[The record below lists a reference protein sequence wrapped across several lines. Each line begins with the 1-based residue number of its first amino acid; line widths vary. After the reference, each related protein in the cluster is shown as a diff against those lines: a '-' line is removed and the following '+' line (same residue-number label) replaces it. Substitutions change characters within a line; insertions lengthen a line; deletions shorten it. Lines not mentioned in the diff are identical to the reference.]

1 MKKDK
6 INNIFDWLNHLSY
19 LKTEVDQ
26 FSDQDW
32 DKFNSYMI
40 HRFVSMYGPYSSLVN
55 ELQLLNPL
63 DKKAVYLCYKNILPK
78 KKMFFKYIK
87 SKVKQPNKELVDTLT
102 NYYKFSER
110 EVKEVLTFLDKDVL
124 VEILQSVGKE
134 DKEIKKVLNEK

>member
-6 INNIFDWLNHLSY
+6 INNIFDWLNHISY

-32 DKFNSYMI
+32 DKFNSYMV
-40 HRFVSMYGPYSSLVN
+40 HRFVSMYGPYSALVN

-87 SKVKQPNKELVDTLT
+87 SKIKQPHKDLIIALT
-102 NYYKFSER
+102 NYFMFSER
-110 EVKEVLTFLDKDVL
+110 EAKETLKFLDKEYVI
-124 VEILQSVGKE
+124 EILQRLGIE
-134 DKEIKKVLNEK
+134 DKEIKNLIKV

>member
-6 INNIFDWLNHLSY
+6 INNIFDWLNHISY

-40 HRFVSMYGPYSSLVN
+40 HRFISMYGPYSSLVN

-63 DKKAVYLCYKNILPK
+63 EKKAVYLCYKNILPK
-78 KKMFFKYIK
+78 KKTFFKYIK
-87 SKVKQPNKELVDTLT
+87 SKVKQPDKDLINALIE
-102 NYYKFSER
+102 YFKFGER
-110 EVKEVLTFLDKDVL
+110 EAKETLSFLDKEYV
-124 VEILQSVGKE
+124 VEILQSLGKE
-134 DKEIKKVLNEK
+134 DKEIKKLMKV

>member
-1 MKKDK
+1 M
-6 INNIFDWLNHLSY
+6 INNIFDWLNHISY

-32 DKFNSYMI
+32 DKFNSYMV
-40 HRFVSMYGPYSSLVN
+40 HRFVSMYGPYSALVN

-87 SKVKQPNKELVDTLT
+87 SKIKQPDKDLINALKD
-102 NYYKFSER
+102 YFKFSER
-110 EVKEVLTFLDKDVL
+110 EAKEASSFLDKKYVI
-124 VEILQSVGKE
+124 EILQSLGKE
-134 DKEIKKVLNEK
+134 DKEIKKITK

>member
-6 INNIFDWLNHLSY
+6 INNIFDWLNHISY

-40 HRFVSMYGPYSSLVN
+40 HRFISMYGPYSSLVN

-63 DKKAVYLCYKNILPK
+63 EKKAVYLCYKNILPK

-87 SKVKQPNKELVDTLT
+87 SKVKQPDKDLINALT
-102 NYYKFSER
+102 EYFKFGER
-110 EVKEVLTFLDKDVL
+110 EAKETLSFLDKNYVI
-124 VEILQSVGKE
+124 EILQSLGKE
-134 DKEIKKVLNEK
+134 DKEIKKLIKV

>member
-6 INNIFDWLNHLSY
+6 INNIFDWLNNISY

-78 KKMFFKYIK
+78 KKTFFKYIK
-87 SKVKQPNKELVDTLT
+87 SKIKQPDKDLVSALT
-102 NYYKFSER
+102 DYFKFSER
-110 EVKEVLTFLDKDVL
+110 EAKEALSFLDKEYVI
-124 VEILQSVGKE
+124 EILQSLGKE
-134 DKEIKKVLNEK
+134 EKEIKKLIKV

>member
-6 INNIFDWLNHLSY
+6 INNIFDWLNHISY
-19 LKTEVDQ
+19 LKTEVDR

-40 HRFVSMYGPYSSLVN
+40 HRFISMYGPYSSLVN

-87 SKVKQPNKELVDTLT
+87 SKIKQPDSDLINALI
-102 NYYKFSER
+102 NYFKFSER
-110 EVKEVLTFLDKDVL
+110 EAKETLSFLDKEYVI
-124 VEILQSVGKE
+124 EILQRLGKE
-134 DKEIKKVLNEK
+134 DKEIKKLIKV

>member
-1 MKKDK
+1 M
-6 INNIFDWLNHLSY
+6 INNIFDWLNHISY

-26 FSDQDW
+26 FSDEDW

-40 HRFVSMYGPYSSLVN
+40 HRFVSMYGPYASLVN

-87 SKVKQPNKELVDTLT
+87 SKVKQPNKELTDSLID
-102 NYYKFSER
+102 YFKYSER
-110 EVKEVLTFLDKDVL
+110 EAKETLRFIDKDYL
-124 VEILQSVGKE
+124 IEILQSLGKE
-134 DKEIKKVLNEK
+134 DKEIKKILKS

>member
-6 INNIFDWLNHLSY
+6 INNIFDWLNHISY

-87 SKVKQPNKELVDTLT
+87 SKVKQPNKELTDSLID
-102 NYYKFSER
+102 YFKYSER
-110 EVKEVLTFLDKDVL
+110 EAKETLRFIDKDYL
-124 VEILQSVGKE
+124 IEILQSLGKE
-134 DKEIKKVLNEK
+134 DKEIKKILKS

>member
-6 INNIFDWLNHLSY
+6 INNIFDWLNHISY

-40 HRFVSMYGPYSSLVN
+40 HRFISMYGPYSSLVN

-63 DKKAVYLCYKNILPK
+63 EKKAVYLCYKKILPK
-78 KKMFFKYIK
+78 KKTFFKYIK
-87 SKVKQPNKELVDTLT
+87 SKIKQPDKDLVSALT
-102 NYYKFSER
+102 DYFKFSER
-110 EVKEVLTFLDKDVL
+110 EAKEALSFLDKEYVI
-124 VEILQSVGKE
+124 EILQSLGKE
-134 DKEIKKVLNEK
+134 EKEIKKLIKV

>member
-6 INNIFDWLNHLSY
+6 INNIFDWLNHISY

-40 HRFVSMYGPYSSLVN
+40 HRFISMYGPYSSLVN

-63 DKKAVYLCYKNILPK
+63 EKKAVYLCYKNILPK
-78 KKMFFKYIK
+78 KKTFFKYIK
-87 SKVKQPNKELVDTLT
+87 SKVKQPDKDLVNALT
-102 NYYKFSER
+102 EYFKFGER
-110 EVKEVLTFLDKDVL
+110 EAKETLCFLDKKYV
-124 VEILQSVGKE
+124 VEILQSLGKE
-134 DKEIKKVLNEK
+134 DKEIKKLIKV

>member
-6 INNIFDWLNHLSY
+6 INNIFDWLNHISY

-40 HRFVSMYGPYSSLVN
+40 HRFISMYGPYSSLVN

-78 KKMFFKYIK
+78 KKTFFKYIK
-87 SKVKQPNKELVDTLT
+87 SKIKQPDKDLVSALT
-102 NYYKFSER
+102 DYFKFSER
-110 EVKEVLTFLDKDVL
+110 EAKEALSFLDKEYVI
-124 VEILQSVGKE
+124 EILQSLGKE
-134 DKEIKKVLNEK
+134 EKEIKKLIKV

>member
-1 MKKDK
+1 M
-6 INNIFDWLNHLSY
+6 INNIFDWLNHISY

-40 HRFVSMYGPYSSLVN
+40 HRFVSMYGPYCSLVN

-78 KKMFFKYIK
+78 KKTFFKYIK
-87 SKVKQPNKELVDTLT
+87 SKVKQPDKDLIEALKE
-102 NYYKFSER
+102 YFKFSER
-110 EVKEVLTFLDKDVL
+110 EAKETLSFLDKKYVI
-124 VEILQSVGKE
+124 EILQSLGKE
-134 DKEIKKVLNEK
+134 DKEIKKLIKV

>member
-6 INNIFDWLNHLSY
+6 INNIFDWLNHISY

-40 HRFVSMYGPYSSLVN
+40 HRFISMYGPYSSLVN

-63 DKKAVYLCYKNILPK
+63 EKKAVYLCYKNILPK

-87 SKVKQPNKELVDTLT
+87 SKVKQPDKDLINALT
-102 NYYKFSER
+102 EYFKFGER
-110 EVKEVLTFLDKDVL
+110 EAKETLSFLDKNYV
-124 VEILQSVGKE
+124 VEILQSLGKE
-134 DKEIKKVLNEK
+134 DKEIKKLIKV